1 MKLFT
6 FVATLGLTCA
16 AQTSYAA
23 TPITDIKLAFD
34 EQRPRQIKVEV
45 KWQAQS
51 SILHMADWGA
61 EQFPDGWAHF
71 VKDLIVTDTQ
81 NKALMV
87 NFNGKDQWQTSAT
100 PGQQLTLRYT
110 VDMSHD
116 QHAWPHGLD
125 EAAYVKDDAIFS
137 TGQALFVVPKDAE
150 NFKVS
155 FDLPKT
161 WKSSTPWPKE
171 NHSYK
176 VDSYDALVS
185 NVMMVGRHH
194 EMVFKEGDFAVTVAV
209 GQARRASVPMIEK
222 VMRPAIREYVRLF
235 GGVPKNNYL
244 VTLHEGLTDGGGF
257 DSSYSLLASED
268 FHQGNIIEWGHL
280 VTHETLHMWNGTGM
294 HPDANLEWVK
304 EGFSEY
310 YTFLTLYKL
319 GIIDDQ
325 LLSKKFENHSRRV
338 FAHRD
343 GTALIDTVKNKQK
356 YWDFMYGGG
365 AIMALV
371 LDHEIRQ
378 ATSGKKTLEKVM
390 HRLFSQY
397 NGKSFN
403 LEQFIA
409 VVNETA
415 GKDLTPLFQRYVI
428 GKEKPDM
435 KAAFAQLG
443 FELVPTTTRE
453 IYLIDQANG
462 KSLRR
467 KWVGLKN

>member
-1 MKLFT
+1 M
-6 FVATLGLTCA
+6 TLTSFSSFA
-16 AQTSYAA
+16 AKPEAEIRLSFS
-23 TPITDIKLAFD
+23 DKN
-34 EQRPRQIKVEV
+34 PRIVKVEV
-45 KWQAQS
+45 KWQAESPHIQV
-51 SILHMADWGA
+51 ADSGA
-61 EQFPDGWAHF
+61 EQFKDGWAHF
-71 VKDLIVTDTQ
+71 IKDVSLKDAQ
-81 NKALMV
+81 NQPLTA
-87 NFNGKDQWQTSAT
+87 NFDGKNKWSTNAK
-100 PGQQLTLRYT
+100 PGQQVTLRYT

-116 QHAWPHGLD
+116 QHTWPHGLD
-125 EAAYVKDDAIFS
+125 EIAYVKDDALFS
-137 TGQALFVVPKDAE
+137 TGQALFVVPDDAE
-150 NFKVS
+150 KFKVK
-155 FDLPKT
+155 FEMPKS
-161 WKSSTPWPKE
+161 WKSSTPWPKS
-171 NHSYK
+171 NQSYQ
-176 VDSYDALVS
+176 VDSYDSLVY

-209 GQARRASVPMIEK
+209 GQARRASAPMIEK
-222 VMRPAIREYVRLF
+222 VMRPAIKEYVRLF
-235 GGVPKNNYL
+235 GDVPKNNYL

-257 DSSYSLLASED
+257 DASYSLLASED
-268 FHQGNIIEWGHL
+268 FHEGNVIEWGHL
-280 VTHETLHMWNGTGM
+280 VAHETLHMWNGTGM
-294 HPDANLEWVK
+294 YPAANLEWVK

-365 AIMALV
+365 TIMALV

-378 ATSGKKTLEKVM
+378 ATQSQKTLEHVM
-390 HRLFSQY
+390 HRLFSLY
-397 NGKSFN
+397 KGKSFD
-403 LEQFIA
+403 LQQFVA
-409 VVNETA
+409 VVNDVA
-415 GKDLTPLFQRYVI
+415 GKDLKPLIDRYVI

-462 KSLRR
+462 KALRK
-467 KWVGLKN
+467 KWVGL